1 MYTYLLVFHIF
12 VCMLLIIAVLL
23 QSGKGSELSAA
34 LGGGSGSLFGPGA
47 PANIMNKITSVIA
60 ITFMITSLGLAVMS
74 KERSSGSITD
84 RIPQPLQQTAPMAPS
99 DAAPQ
104 VPMESK

>member
-12 VCMLLIIAVLL
+12 ICVLLVIAVLL

-34 LGGGSGSLFGPGA
+34 LGGGSGSMFGPGT

-60 ITFMITSLGLAVMS
+60 ITFMITSLGLAVIS
-74 KERSSGSITD
+74 KDRTSGSITD
-84 RIPQPLQQTAPMAPS
+84 RIPQQLEQTAP
-99 DAAPQ
+99 AAPTETTI
-104 VPMESK
+104 PMESR

>member
-12 VCMLLIIAVLL
+12 ICVLLILAVLL

-34 LGGGSGSLFGPGA
+34 LGGGSDSVFGPGA

-60 ITFMITSLGLAVMS
+60 ITFMITSLSLAVLS
-74 KERSSGSITD
+74 KDKTVGSITD
-84 RIPQPLQQTAPMAPS
+84 RIQTEQQAPAEQQIPVPL
-99 DAAPQ
+99 
-104 VPMESK
+104 ESK